1 VLEVTGRREGAYALP
16 PGKREINM
24 STRETNIRR
33 LLQEAQEGM
42 SLSDLTEIDRNDLWS
57 VAQIDLSPYESNNL
71 SADSQVYGE
80 LTLREVKLAQRLS
93 RILPLATQ

>member
-1 VLEVTGRREGAYALP
+1 
-16 PGKREINM
+16 M

-33 LLQEAQEGM
+33 LLRDAQEGM
-42 SLSDLTEIDRNDLWS
+42 RLSDLTEIDRNDLWS

-93 RILPLATQ
+93 KILPLATQ

>member
-1 VLEVTGRREGAYALP
+1 MPFPWEARDY
-16 PGKREINM
+16 M

-42 SLSDLTEIDRNDLWS
+42 SLSDLTERDRNDLWS

-93 RILPLATQ
+93 KILPLATQ